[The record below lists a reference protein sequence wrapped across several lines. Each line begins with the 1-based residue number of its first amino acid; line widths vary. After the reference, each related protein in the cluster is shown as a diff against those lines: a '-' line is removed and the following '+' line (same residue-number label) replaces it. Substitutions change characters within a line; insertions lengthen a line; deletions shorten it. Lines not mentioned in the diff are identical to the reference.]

1 MPVTD
6 GTTNL
11 DPYITGFSVYE
22 RRPAWY
28 APAPVGG
35 NVFEIPLVNDD
46 EDAWDEQIARD
57 AAQGKLDGFRQEA
70 IDALRS
76 GTVEDL

>member
-1 MPVTD
+1 MPPVTD

-11 DPYITGFSVYE
+11 EMYVTGFGTYQH

-28 APAPVGG
+28 APAPPQPDIGEVAIG
-35 NVFEIPLVNDD
+35 D
-46 EDAWDEQIARD
+46 EDAWDREIARD
-57 AAQGKLDGFRQEA
+57 ASQGKLDVLRQEA
-70 IDALRS
+70 KDALRS